1 MSDDTPMIGRDVE
14 PLLSRLYPTKTRLA
28 LLEDVRDGL
37 VYEEVFGPGRYVRS
51 EPTGYVTARITEMRR
66 AGWVE
71 QRSEPNDK
79 WRKQM
84 RLTPAGERVLA
95 EHLGGGE

>member
-1 MSDDTPMIGRDVE
+1 MASD
-14 PLLSRLYPTKTRLA
+14 LYPTKTRLA

-37 VYEEVFGPGRYVRS
+37 VYEESLPGGRYVRS
-51 EPTGYVTARITEMRR
+51 APTGYVTARVIEMLR

-71 QRSEPNDK
+71 QRSAPGDK

-84 RLTPAGERVLA
+84 RLTAEGERILA
-95 EHLGGGE
+95 EHTEPSDGQ